1 MAQHRANIALCSQ
14 HIPLQGSGREFQLGD
29 VKKETSVFSVFLVA
43 TALPTFGFCLEKPGQ
58 SASSRVEDAAGMP
71 YVPAPAQ
78 TSVPA
83 RFVCNC
89 LSVCG
94 LLRLDAKYV
103 AQATET

>member
-1 MAQHRANIALCSQ
+1 MPA
-14 HIPLQGSGREFQLGD
+14 
-29 VKKETSVFSVFLVA
+29 
-43 TALPTFGFCLEKPGQ
+43 
-58 SASSRVEDAAGMP
+58 ASSRVEDAAGMP